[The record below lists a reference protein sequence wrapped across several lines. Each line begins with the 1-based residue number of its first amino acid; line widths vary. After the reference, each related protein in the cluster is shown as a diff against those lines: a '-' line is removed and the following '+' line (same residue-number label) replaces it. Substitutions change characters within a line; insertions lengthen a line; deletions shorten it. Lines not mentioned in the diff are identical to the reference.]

1 MKKLIVSFVTVLVVL
16 AAFGVAGAKPPATWE
31 SPVETNFA
39 NLYPGFVAGV
49 PEDSA
54 FAEAPRLL
62 VLRKD
67 GTQAM
72 GDIYGRVVRFT
83 KQLEIEPVGKIVKG
97 KEELRLCAPF
107 IELTQ
112 TITMNYHI
120 AEIIDW
126 TGDTLYIPVYI
137 YTATVS
143 GEAAYVCCVEI

>member
-1 MKKLIVSFVTVLVVL
+1 VKKLIVSFVTVLLVL
-16 AAFGVAGAKPPATWE
+16 TAFGVAGAMPPKTWE
-31 SPVETNFA
+31 SPIEANFEK
-39 NLYPGFVAGV
+39 LYPGFVAGV
-49 PEDSA
+49 PEDSV
-54 FAEAPRLL
+54 FEGAPRLL

-83 KQLEIEPVGKIVKG
+83 KLLESEPVTEIVEG

-112 TITMNYHI
+112 TITMNYQI

-126 TGDTLYIPVYI
+126 TGATLYIPVYV

-143 GEAAYVCCVEI
+143 GDHTYVCCVEI

>member
-1 MKKLIVSFVTVLVVL
+1 VKKLIVSCVTVLLVL
-16 AAFGVAGAKPPATWE
+16 TAFGVAGAMPPETWE
-31 SPVETNFA
+31 SPVEANFER
-39 NLYPGFVAGV
+39 LYPGFVAGV
-49 PEDSA
+49 PEDSV

-83 KQLEIEPVGKIVKG
+83 NLLKNEPVGEIVKG

-107 IELTQ
+107 VELTQ
-112 TITMNYHI
+112 AITMNYHI

-126 TGDTLYIPVYI
+126 TGETLYIPVYV

-143 GEAAYVCCVEI
+143 GESAYVCCVEI